1 MDEVKI
7 DTSKTLTLTLPVDP
21 TSNSVSV
28 SLYHEFNDL
37 VFGPVLATRVSTGVY
52 TITYGQQNSGHYVL
66 NSAGRHRADF
76 TYTVSGTEY
85 TQTQYINVYT
95 PYITASEFFTV
106 HPELLEDKGSLFDRY
121 ERRARN
127 IINTYCGQSFEYY
140 PNKTITIDG
149 NDHNNLH
156 LPFPIYTL
164 TKLTQDP
171 GREYSEVI
179 FDSSTTTTNN
189 VEKIKQ
195 PRNFEASYYIRFKAD
210 TLDKGNSLIV
220 PSKFRSKSEYKIEG
234 DFGWKYV
241 PTNVQQSADLIIADL
256 MNDDSDYRRHGIHSI
271 DMDVVKMQ
279 FSQSFYESTGNI
291 EADVLLMDYTLF
303 VMDYVV

>member
-210 TLDKGNSLIV
+210 TIDKGNSLIV

>member
-7 DTSKTLTLTLPVDP
+7 DTSKTITLTLPVDP
-21 TSNSVSV
+21 ASNAVSV

-37 VFGPVLATRVSTGVY
+37 VNGPTSATRVSTGVY
-52 TITYGQQNSGHYVL
+52 TITYGQQNSGHYIL
-66 NSAGRHRADF
+66 NAAGKHRVVF
-76 TYTVSGTEY
+76 TYTVSGVEY
-85 TQTQYINVYT
+85 TKTEYINVYT
-95 PYITASEFFTV
+95 PYMNATEFFTV
-106 HPELLEDKGSLFDRY
+106 HPELQEEKGSLFDRY

-140 PNKTITIDG
+140 PNKTITIEG
-149 NDHNNLH
+149 NNHYKLH

-171 GREYSEVI
+171 GRDYAEII
-179 FDSSTTTTNN
+179 FDSATDNSNN
-189 VEKIKQ
+189 VEKVRQ
-195 PRNFEASYYIRFKAD
+195 PHNFEASYYLRFKPD
-210 TLDKGNSLIV
+210 TLDRNNTLIV
-220 PSKFRSKSEYKIEG
+220 PVRFRSKSEYKIEG

-241 PTNVQQSADLIIADL
+241 PLNIQQAADLIIADL

-279 FSQSFYESTGNI
+279 FNQSFYETTGNI